1 MSKNKK
7 MKKQKVAI
15 VTGANGNL
23 GTAVV
28 QKFLENEYTVIGIVH
43 KRNETRVEH
52 DQYQEVVCDLSNE
65 DDCQKIISNI
75 IEKYQAIDA
84 VILTAGGLAMGNI
97 ESTGTAQIQQQF
109 QLNFVTA
116 YNVARPVFLQM
127 MQQNSGR
134 LFLIGSQA
142 GLNTAHAKGVTA
154 YGLSK
159 SLLFDLAKIMNAES
173 KGKNVVTS
181 VIVPGIID
189 TPQNRKDMPNKD
201 FSQWTT
207 PSQIADVIYFYSSQE
222 ASVIREPVIKVY
234 NKL

>member
-84 VILTAGGLAMGNI
+84 VILTAGGFAMGNI
-97 ESTGTAQIQQQF
+97 ESTGTAQIHQQF

-189 TPQNRKDMPNKD
+189 TPQNRKNMPDKN

-222 ASVIREPVIKVY
+222 ASVVREPVIKVY
-234 NKL
+234 NKI